1 MLKNLLNDCTVYSGE
16 TSAAFLQ
23 ALEDGQKSI
32 EGHSESSFSIVFDS
46 RTAELELIINRISQR
61 NDYADLFG
69 PGDVPGYLTDG
80 DMLAIAHLSK
90 KVPNNG
96 MIVEVGSF
104 LGKSAVEWARGI
116 ESDKKSCQII
126 CIDSFNAPPHILK
139 DLLVTAEFTLPSAS
153 SQLEMFRHYTS
164 AFDNIKALEAFFNQD
179 FEFDQLVDL
188 VFEDSTHT
196 SKYLTYALPF
206 WWSKVKAGGILSG
219 HDYSMRE
226 VQVSVDTFALLNN
239 LKVNTFPNSS
249 IWYMKK

>member
-1 MLKNLLNDCTVYSGE
+1 M
-16 TSAAFLQ
+16 Q
-23 ALEDGQKSI
+23 ALEDGQKLV

-46 RTAELELIINRISQR
+46 GTAKLELIINRISQR

-126 CIDSFNAPPHILK
+126 CIDSFNAPSHILK

-153 SQLEMFRHYTS
+153 TQLEMFRHYTS
-164 AFDNIKALEAFFNQD
+164 AFYNIKALEAFFNQD

-219 HDYSMRE
+219 HDYSTRE

-249 IWYMKK
+249 IWYMEK